1 MERWAY
7 QLSLTHVNTRMFMS
21 NITLMS
27 LSSQLINN
35 LVKRHFLDLCGFYL
49 YMSIIFNTHNI

>member
-7 QLSLTHVNTRMFMS
+7 QLSLTHGNTRMFMS

-35 LVKRHFLDLCGFYL
+35 LVKRHFLVLCGFYL
-49 YMSIIFNTHNI
+49 YMSLKYNTHNI

>member
-7 QLSLTHVNTRMFMS
+7 QLSLTHGNTRMFMS

-35 LVKRHFLDLCGFYL
+35 LVKRHFFSFVWVL
-49 YMSIIFNTHNI
+49 SIYES